1 MTIGLGKIDVDVT
14 PNLDNDWIGLGVS
27 VANLLE
33 AIDEVVEDTRL
44 LERRDEEDR
53 TSAALGIRSFGF
65 IARSPRTVNN
75 RLSAHP
81 IPIAATKKACN
92 QHSHFEAA

>member
-53 TSAALGIRSFGF
+53 TSAALGNQELRLHREVTTHGDQPAFGTPNPHRSYQ
-65 IARSPRTVNN
+65 
-75 RLSAHP
+75 
-81 IPIAATKKACN
+81 KACN